1 MDEAD
6 AYLNLA
12 PETIQLQYIYV
23 PLDIFCCILGVDGI
37 IQVCCNGHVDITS
50 MGKKMV
56 TKAN

>member
-37 IQVCCNGHVDITS
+37 IQVCCNGPVDITLV
-50 MGKKMV
+50 GKKMV
-56 TKAN
+56 TKS